1 MNLLTSNLQCIECG
15 CTDLIKD
22 YSRMEIYCSKCGL
35 ILVDTTIPSLT
46 DIEFLAED
54 ADDNAPGK
62 DDYYILRRFLYNF
75 NPMVN
80 ASIWQ
85 KKR

>member
-35 ILVDTTIPSLT
+35 ILVDTSLARIN
-46 DIEFLAED
+46 DIEVLAND
-54 ADDNAPGK
+54 GDNAPGK
-62 DDYYILRRFLYNF
+62 EDYHILKRYFYDF
-75 NPMVN
+75 KPMVN
-80 ASIWQ
+80 PPIWQ